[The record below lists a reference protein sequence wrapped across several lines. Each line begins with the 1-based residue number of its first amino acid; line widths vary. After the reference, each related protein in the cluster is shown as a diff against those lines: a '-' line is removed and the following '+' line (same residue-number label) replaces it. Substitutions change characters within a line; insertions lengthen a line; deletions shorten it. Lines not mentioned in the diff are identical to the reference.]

1 MQLVDLIQRITAI
14 NSLQDVSVFR
24 QCVTDSY
31 QWIDNTF
38 PHCEI
43 DEIILGRAYFV
54 DALVRQAWTLSGL
67 ADVPNLS
74 LAAVGGYGRGQLQ
87 PHSDVDLLILS
98 RRTLKPEIGEKIS
111 AFITLLWD
119 CKLDIGQS
127 VRTIKDCIEQAKSDI
142 TVATNL
148 VEARCLIGCQT
159 TFDDMLTKVNNDRV
173 WTSQAFFLAK
183 YEEQK
188 QRHLKF
194 HGTAYNLEPN
204 VKENPGCLR
213 DIQSIGWVAKKHFQ
227 EFDGYQLVGH
237 GYFTEMEHQELIDC
251 RRQLWRIRC
260 ALHIVAG
267 RSENRLLFDYQSD
280 VAHKLGYQQEDS
292 KAVEHM
298 MKSFFRVTR
307 RVSELNT
314 MLLQRFKIDILGADV
329 EPGLTIND
337 NFYHNNGLIVPQHTN
352 VFQSPLD
359 ILQFLEVIAHT
370 PEIRGLDG
378 ECIRQLRNARRKF
391 ATQYWQDY
399 PECREQFLKL
409 MRTPNFFDFAWD
421 VMFQYGILQSYLP
434 QWDAIVGMMQFDL
447 FHAYTVDE
455 HTHRLV
461 KNLYLYTTEDNSEFP
476 RCKSIVTDL
485 EKPELLYLAGIFHD
499 IAKGRGGDHSK
510 LGAQDVIAFGEKHEL
525 SPEDIQII
533 SWLVDSHLLMS
544 VVAQRRDIYDPE
556 VIHDFATAVKTP
568 HHLNLLYA
576 LTLADIRA
584 TNDNLWN
591 DWKSSLLKE
600 LYVLTQ
606 NALANGLQC
615 QVSLKERAQA
625 NRESALLL
633 LLNQFDKSIIDSLW
647 TRFDDAYFTRY
658 KPIQIAWHTE
668 QVLHHGSADQW
679 HISMANHTTKAG
691 TELLVYGKD
700 RPAVFAQIASVLD
713 AANLSILDANIA
725 ITDDGYVFDSI
736 IVVDE
741 HNHKISSEKRRSN
754 LCHAIEAQLEKPENT
769 HHNQRKLSRQLKQL
783 SVPTKVR
790 FFETKDDATL
800 IELEALDSPGLLA
813 KVGHLFV
820 DFNLTLR
827 LAKISTIGERAE
839 DVFIVIDAHG
849 RALSTETQLALKKQ
863 IIKTLDQAEH

>member
-1 MQLVDLIQRITAI
+1 MAIT
-14 NSLQDVSVFR
+14 Q
-24 QCVTDSY
+24 
-31 QWIDNTF
+31 
-38 PHCEI
+38 
-43 DEIILGRAYFV
+43 
-54 DALVRQAWTLSGL
+54 
-67 ADVPNLS
+67 NL
-74 LAAVGGYGRGQLQ
+74 
-87 PHSDVDLLILS
+87 
-98 RRTLKPEIGEKIS
+98 
-111 AFITLLWD
+111 
-119 CKLDIGQS
+119 
-127 VRTIKDCIEQAKSDI
+127 
-142 TVATNL
+142 
-148 VEARCLIGCQT
+148 
-159 TFDDMLTKVNNDRV
+159 
-173 WTSQAFFLAK
+173 
-183 YEEQK
+183 
-188 QRHLKF
+188 
-194 HGTAYNLEPN
+194 
-204 VKENPGCLR
+204 
-213 DIQSIGWVAKKHFQ
+213 
-227 EFDGYQLVGH
+227 
-237 GYFTEMEHQELIDC
+237 
-251 RRQLWRIRC
+251 
-260 ALHIVAG
+260 
-267 RSENRLLFDYQSD
+267 
-280 VAHKLGYQQEDS
+280 AHKMS
-292 KAVEHM
+292 
-298 MKSFFRVTR
+298 
-307 RVSELNT
+307 
-314 MLLQRFKIDILGADV
+314 LL
-329 EPGLTIND
+329 
-337 NFYHNNGLIVPQHTN
+337 
-352 VFQSPLD
+352 
-359 ILQFLEVIAHT
+359 
-370 PEIRGLDG
+370 
-378 ECIRQLRNARRKF
+378 
-391 ATQYWQDY
+391 
-399 PECREQFLKL
+399 
-409 MRTPNFFDFAWD
+409 
-421 VMFQYGILQSYLP
+421 
-434 QWDAIVGMMQFDL
+434 
-447 FHAYTVDE
+447 
-455 HTHRLV
+455 LV
-461 KNLYLYTTEDNSEFP
+461 KNT
-476 RCKSIVTDL
+476 
-485 EKPELLYLAGIFHD
+485 
-499 IAKGRGGDHSK
+499 
-510 LGAQDVIAFGEKHEL
+510 EL

-800 IELEALDSPGLLA
+800 IELEALDSPGLLR
-813 KVGHLFV
+813 KWVTYL
-820 DFNLTLR
+820 
-827 LAKISTIGERAE
+827 
-839 DVFIVIDAHG
+839 
-849 RALSTETQLALKKQ
+849 
-863 IIKTLDQAEH
+863 